1 MQRSMRVQG
10 LERLFDGSETGNEC
24 AAVHVISQ
32 PSKAS
37 YFADSYRLP
46 SFMQSNTSFLSRADS
61 FLRQDDAHKH
71 CKLNGHLSNILR
83 QAMLPQTFHSLAQSP
98 VNISC

>member
-10 LERLFDGSETGNEC
+10 LERLFDGTETGNEC
-24 AAVHVISQ
+24 AAVISQ
-32 PSKAS
+32 SPKAS

-46 SFMQSNTSFLSRADS
+46 SFMQSNTSLLSRADP

-71 CKLNGHLSNILR
+71 CKLNGHLS
-83 QAMLPQTFHSLAQSP
+83 TF
-98 VNISC
+98 